1 MPADE
6 REKGKKKERSSSVCF
21 FTKINREKAILKA

>member
-1 MPADE
+1 MAAEE

-21 FTKINREKAILKA
+21 SQKLEERKLY